1 MIEDVIEKVEG
12 METFAL
18 DRRFTASLLLALREV
33 LGRAF
38 AIRVDECDQVLAKGS
53 DPHRGRNQVGESPLL
68 AFLSIRRGTKTYA
81 AQLSSWSYK
90 GEMCC
95 LLSMC
100 VQTWT
105 LEGEHSAVVVFSNAS
120 VDSISSREQ
129 DCGSARKRAPV
140 RAALATISSADVDA
154 MAKQSRERMSWSDV

>member
-1 MIEDVIEKVEG
+1 MVEDVIEQVEG
-12 METFAL
+12 METFSL
-18 DRRFTASLLLALREV
+18 DRRLTTPLLLALCEV
-33 LGRAF
+33 LGRAL
-38 AIRVDECDQVLAKGS
+38 AIRVDECDQVLAERS

-68 AFLSIRRGTKTYA
+68 AFLSIRRGAKRYA
-81 AQLSSWSYK
+81 AQLSNWSYRQ
-90 GEMCC
+90 EVYCS
-95 LLSMC
+95 LSVC

-105 LEGEHSAVVVFSNAS
+105 LESEHSAVAVFSNAS

-154 MAKQSRERMSWSDV
+154 IARESG

>member
-1 MIEDVIEKVEG
+1 MVEDVIEQVEG
-12 METFAL
+12 METFSL
-18 DRRFTASLLLALREV
+18 DRRLTTPLLLALCEV
-33 LGRAF
+33 LGRAL
-38 AIRVDECDQVLAKGS
+38 AIRVDECDQVLAERS

-68 AFLSIRRGTKTYA
+68 AFLSIRRGAKRYA
-81 AQLSSWSYK
+81 AQLSNWPYRQEVYCS
-90 GEMCC
+90 
-95 LLSMC
+95 LSVC

-105 LEGEHSAVVVFSNAS
+105 LESEHSAVAVFSNAS

-154 MAKQSRERMSWSDV
+154 IARESG